1 MEYNKLSRH
10 IIKGLISLLTIV
22 ILMGSSV
29 SWAENSRSIMS
40 LLTDD
45 AEQEAFLS
53 PDQAFQLT
61 LTPDAD
67 QNIRAQY
74 SIASGHYLYQS
85 RLKFETVDAHII
97 NIKLPDGELKQDPNF
112 GEQMVYHHSFEG
124 LVLLQ
129 PNANEISL
137 PETITLKATYQGCSD
152 QGLCYAPIKKTLQVK
167 LNQNTHLRT
176 TIDDLTA
183 PVSSENVEPKS
194 FNNDT
199 ANVLKTG
206 NLWLIVVAFFVAGLL
221 LSLTPC
227 VLPMIPILSSIIVGS
242 QAKQTHQTKMHS
254 FLLSLAYV
262 MGMALSY
269 TLAGIAAGLSGSLIS
284 QSLQNAWVLGATA
297 LLFAVLSL
305 SMFGVYEVKL
315 PERLEAKMRNTSN
328 QLKGGHFF
336 GVFLMGALSALII
349 SPCVA
354 APLAGALIYIGQTH
368 NVLLGGVGLFALAI
382 GMGMPLL
389 LIGASAGK
397 LLPKAGQWMTA
408 VRNMF
413 GVMMLGM
420 AIWIITPLIPKGVE
434 LALWAIL
441 SIVIAVYLHA
451 LDGLPASYTGI
462 HKLWKGIGVILLI
475 YGIALMLGALSGGQS
490 LINPLGHLTPTH
502 QVGQPQAKPVGLV
515 FQRVQ
520 SVSQLEQALEAAKG
534 KPIMLD
540 FYADWCVAC
549 KEMEHETFTNPQ
561 VQALLKDT
569 QLLQVDV
576 TENNVDDQALL
587 KRFGLYGP
595 PGIIFFDKAGNELST
610 IETVGFQN
618 PTQFTQTLTRRDAC
632 LLSPISKKISQC

>member
-1 MEYNKLSRH
+1 MVSPL
-10 IIKGLISLLTIV
+10 
-22 ILMGSSV
+22 
-29 SWAENSRSIMS
+29 SWAENTTSIMS
-40 LLTDD
+40 ILTDD
-45 AEQEAFLS
+45 TEQDAFLS

-61 LTPDAD
+61 ITTDANY
-67 QNIRAQY
+67 NIRAQY
-74 SIASGHYLYQS
+74 KVAPGHYLYQS
-85 RLKFETVDAHII
+85 RLKFETTDAQIVDI
-97 NIKLPDGELKQDPNF
+97 NLPNGELKQDPNF
-112 GEQMVYHHSFEG
+112 GEQIVYHHDFEA
-124 LVLLQ
+124 LLLLQ
-129 PNANEISL
+129 QNTNQQSL
-137 PETITLKATYQGCSD
+137 PESLTLKATYQGCSD
-152 QGLCYAPIKKTLQVK
+152 QGLCYAPIKKTLQV
-167 LNQNTHLRT
+167 NFDQNTDFRSSSGE
-176 TIDDLTA
+176 LTKFT
-183 PVSSENVEPKS
+183 NVQNAQPQT
-194 FNNDT
+194 FNDV

-206 NLWLIVVAFFVAGLL
+206 NLWLIVMAFFVAGLL

-242 QAKQTHQTKMHS
+242 QAKQMHPTKMHS

-297 LLFAVLSL
+297 LLFSVLSL
-305 SMFGVYEVKL
+305 SMFGVYEVRL
-315 PERLEAKMRNTSN
+315 PDSIEARMRNASN
-328 QLKGGHFF
+328 RLRGGHFI
-336 GVFLMGALSALII
+336 GVFLMGALSALIV

-368 NVLLGGVGLFALAI
+368 NVVLGGIGLFALAV

-397 LLPKAGQWMTA
+397 LLPKAGQWMMA
-408 VRNMF
+408 VRNLF

-420 AIWIITPLIPKGVE
+420 AIWIISPVIPEGIE

-441 SIVIAVYLHA
+441 AIVIAVYLHA
-451 LDGLPASYTGI
+451 LDGLPERYSGI
-462 HKLWKGIGVILLI
+462 HKLWKGIGVILLV

-490 LINPLGHLTPTH
+490 LFKPLGHLTL
-502 QVGQPQAKPVGLV
+502 GQQTGQFQTQAEGLTFQPVKTV
-515 FQRVQ
+515 A
-520 SVSQLEQALEAAKG
+520 QLEQTIASAKG

-549 KEMEHETFTNPQ
+549 KEMEHDTFTNQQ

-576 TENNVDDQALL
+576 TENSADDQALL

-595 PGIIFFDKAGNELST
+595 PGIIFFDQAGNELT
-610 IETVGFQN
+610 AIETIGYQN
-618 PTQFTQTLTRRDAC
+618 PTQFTQTLTRRDHC
-632 LLSPISKKISQC
+632 LILLRSEKTTQC